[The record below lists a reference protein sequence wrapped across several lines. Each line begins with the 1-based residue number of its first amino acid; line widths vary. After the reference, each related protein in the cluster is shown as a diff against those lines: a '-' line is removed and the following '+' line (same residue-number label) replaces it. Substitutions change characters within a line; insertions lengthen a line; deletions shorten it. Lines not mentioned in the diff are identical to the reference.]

1 MRSCTA
7 FVIPMT
13 LIGLHA
19 LSVEIAMSVCDALVP
34 RAQRRPGCARPW
46 TFVATA
52 CEGKYS
58 HVGTCF
64 IAAAWMT
71 TSLIETA
78 RRTHSASRTSP
89 IQNSSSSSKF
99 E

>member
-1 MRSCTA
+1 M
-7 FVIPMT
+7 
-13 LIGLHA
+13 GLHA
-19 LSVEIAMSVCDALVP
+19 LSVEMAISVRTRSFR
-34 RAQRRPGCARPW
+34 RAASTRLCAPC
-46 TFVATA
+46 TLVATA

-78 RRTHSASRTSP
+78 RRTDSASRTSP